1 MRKWLMR
8 KDSSRIKRILFLL
21 FVIGCPYFITM
32 QISGKTEKKANRFLE
47 ETIQPDYQVL
57 FFEGEEQT
65 ELSFDNYIMG
75 VIPAYLSEEEA
86 EADKV
91 MAVLIRTY
99 LYNQIQEKKSAKLL
113 AEELFLTYLTIEER
127 KVLWGESFSET
138 YQRVQ
143 KAVLD
148 TAGEVLT
155 VGEGKEKQVI
165 YPYSHTLSAGSTRMR
180 EDAPYLKEAV
190 CEADRTA
197 DGFLSLL
204 VFQKEETLDKL
215 AILGYLQTEA
225 DFSAIRWEYDKEPY
239 VKRVFLGDWTVSAE
253 EFQKVFGLRSAA
265 FEIEEYHGGIRIL
278 TRGGGLGYG
287 VSLHM
292 IQALALQGNSYREIL
307 SVFFNAEVG
316 NFQIS
321 E

>member
-1 MRKWLMR
+1 MRKWLMQKESR
-8 KDSSRIKRILFLL
+8 RIKGILFLL
-21 FVIGCPYFITM
+21 FVIGCPYLITM
-32 QISGKTEKKANRFLE
+32 QVSGRTEKKSARISE
-47 ETIQPDYQVL
+47 EVQFDYQVL
-57 FFEGEEQT
+57 LSEGEEQT
-65 ELSFDNYIMG
+65 ELSLENYIMG
-75 VIPAYLSEEEA
+75 VIPAYLTEEEA
-86 EADKV
+86 EADKA

-99 LYNQIQEKKSAKLL
+99 LYYQIQEKKSEKLL
-113 AEELFLTYLTIEER
+113 AEDLFLTYLSIEER
-127 KVLWGESFSET
+127 KVLWGESFSEI

-155 VGEGKEKQVI
+155 VGEGEEKQII
-165 YPYSHTLSAGSTRMR
+165 YPYFHTLSAGSTRIR

-197 DGFLSLL
+197 DGFLSLS
-204 VFQKEETLDKL
+204 VFQKEEVLDKL
-215 AILGYLQTEA
+215 AVLGYLKEEA

-278 TRGGGLGYG
+278 TRGCGLGYG

-292 IQALALQGNSYREIL
+292 MQTLALQGSSYQEIL
-307 SVFFNAEVG
+307 SVFFKAEVG
-316 NFQIS
+316 NFQIT